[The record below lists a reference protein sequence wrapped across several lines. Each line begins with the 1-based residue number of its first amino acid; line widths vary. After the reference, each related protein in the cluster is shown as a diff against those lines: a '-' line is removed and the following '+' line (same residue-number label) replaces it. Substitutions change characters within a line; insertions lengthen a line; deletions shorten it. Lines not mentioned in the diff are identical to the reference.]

1 MAEGRLAGRI
11 ALVTGASSGI
21 GEAISLGFAREG
33 ADVVVHYRTRRREA
47 EEIAAEIRGMGR
59 RAHVVQGDVASMG
72 TMRAKSRS
80 EIDRMMDEATALGPL
95 SIIVCNAGTHRRVPF
110 LDIDEAMWDWVI
122 DTDLKGPFLVGQAA
136 ARQMVA
142 SGTGGSIIATSSVSA
157 HSAQPELVHYQ
168 AAKAG
173 VAMLVRGMALE
184 LAPHGIRVNAIAP
197 GLVETNLTTRIFQTP
212 ELLAARVNRIPLGRA
227 GQPADMVGAAVFLAS
242 DESAWVTGTTITVD
256 GGFSVT

>member
-11 ALVTGASSGI
+11 ALVTGSSSGI
-21 GEAISLGFAREG
+21 GEAIALGFAREG
-33 ADVVVHYRTRRREA
+33 ADVIVHYRTRKNEA

-59 RAHVVQGDVASMG
+59 RAQVVQADIADAAQV
-72 TMRAKSRS
+72 T
-80 EIDRMMDEATALGPL
+80 RMMDEASALGPV
-95 SIIVCNAGTHRRVPF
+95 SIVVCNAGTHRRVPF
-110 LDIDEAMWDWVI
+110 LEIDEAMWDWVL

-136 ARQMVA
+136 AKRMVQSSTA
-142 SGTGGSIIATSSVSA
+142 GSIMMTSSVSA
-157 HSAQPELVHYQ
+157 HSAQTELVHYQ

-212 ELLAARVNRIPLGRA
+212 DALAARVVRIPLGRA
-227 GQPADMVGAAVFLAS
+227 GQPEDMVGAALFLAS
-242 DESAWVTGTTITVD
+242 DESAWTTGTTITVD

>member
-1 MAEGRLAGRI
+1 MADGRLAGRI

-21 GEAISLGFAREG
+21 GEAIALGFAREG
-33 ADVVVHYRTRRREA
+33 ADVIVHYRTRKAEA
-47 EEIAAEIRGMGR
+47 EEIAGEIRGMGR
-59 RAHVVQGDVASMG
+59 RAHVVQADIADAAQVA
-72 TMRAKSRS
+72 
-80 EIDRMMDEATALGPL
+80 RMMEEATALGPL
-95 SIIVCNAGTHRRVPF
+95 STVVCNAGAHRRVPF
-110 LDIDEAMWDWVI
+110 LEIDEAMWDWVL

-136 ARQMVA
+136 ARQMA
-142 SGTGGSIIATSSVSA
+142 RSGVGGSIIATSSVSA

-197 GLVETNLTTRIFQTP
+197 GLVETNLTTRIFRTP
-212 ELLAARVNRIPLGRA
+212 DVLAARVGRIPLGRA
-227 GQPADMVGAAVFLAS
+227 GQPEDMVGAAVFLAS
-242 DESAWVTGTTITVD
+242 DESAWMTGTTITVD